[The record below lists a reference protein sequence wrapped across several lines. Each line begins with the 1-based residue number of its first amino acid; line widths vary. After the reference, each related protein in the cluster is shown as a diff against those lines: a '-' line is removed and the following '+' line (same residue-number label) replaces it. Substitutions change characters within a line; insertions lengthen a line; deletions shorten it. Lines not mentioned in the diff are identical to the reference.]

1 MKRYLKAGS
10 GPSQR
15 FSFGN
20 ESGFETK
27 GNDGTSNAQ
36 TIANVPCEKVGNG
49 PRDFNGKGELV
60 R

>member
-1 MKRYLKAGS
+1 VISNTAKENKGFAVMKRYLKAGS

-27 GNDGTSNAQ
+27 GNDGTSNAR
-36 TIANVPCEKVGNG
+36 TIANVT
-49 PRDFNGKGELV
+49 L
-60 R
+60 

>member
-20 ESGFETK
+20 ESGFGTK
-27 GNDGTSNAQ
+27 DLTAHDADGTNMMKR
-36 TIANVPCEKVGNG
+36 TK
-49 PRDFNGKGELV
+49 PRKRKL
-60 R
+60 

>member
-20 ESGFETK
+20 ESGFGTK
-27 GNDGTSNAQ
+27 DLTAHDADGTDMMNR
-36 TIANVPCEKVGNG
+36 TK
-49 PRDFNGKGELV
+49 PRNRKL
-60 R
+60 